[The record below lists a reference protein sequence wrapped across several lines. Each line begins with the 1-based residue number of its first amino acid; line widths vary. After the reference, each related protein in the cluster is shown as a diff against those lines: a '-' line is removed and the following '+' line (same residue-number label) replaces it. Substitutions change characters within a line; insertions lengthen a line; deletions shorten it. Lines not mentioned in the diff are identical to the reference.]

1 VGQESVIKL
10 LAEKGFT
17 DAEMAQVFDVTE
29 QTFNNWKKQR
39 PEFFESLKEWK
50 LKADEEVERALFER
64 AKGYSHPE
72 DKIFNNNGE
81 PLIIPTVKHYPP
93 ETAACVVWLANRQ
106 PNKWKK
112 DPGESGGTSQQI
124 ADALTS
130 LVDKLPS

>member
-1 VGQESVIKL
+1 
-10 LAEKGFT
+10 
-17 DAEMAQVFDVTE
+17 
-29 QTFNNWKKQR
+29 
-39 PEFFESLKEWK
+39 
-50 LKADEEVERALFER
+50 LFER

-124 ADALTS
+124 ADALS
-130 LVDKLPS
+130 KIAEGLPS